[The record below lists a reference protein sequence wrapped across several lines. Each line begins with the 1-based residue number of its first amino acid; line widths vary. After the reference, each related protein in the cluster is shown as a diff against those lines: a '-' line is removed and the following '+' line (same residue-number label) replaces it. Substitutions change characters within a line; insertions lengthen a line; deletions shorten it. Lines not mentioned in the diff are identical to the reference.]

1 MLISVVPW
9 HFVPTYLKHVMC
21 VDVAFSLLVPLASHC
36 KQMTA
41 ILYNACYASAVM
53 QISEEEEADAPDT
66 YQKPKARRGIIID
79 DDDDE

>member
-1 MLISVVPW
+1 
-9 HFVPTYLKHVMC
+9 
-21 VDVAFSLLVPLASHC
+21 
-36 KQMTA
+36 
-41 ILYNACYASAVM
+41 M

>member
-1 MLISVVPW
+1 MATV
-9 HFVPTYLKHVMC
+9 
-21 VDVAFSLLVPLASHC
+21 
-36 KQMTA
+36 
-41 ILYNACYASAVM
+41 LYNAFYALVVM